1 MDPPL
6 SENRR
11 RRDSIGTDTGA
22 TASALKKAASP
33 ARAAAS
39 PARSP
44 LRSPRRA
51 PTAEE
56 AAAAERAARRAS
68 ADRRAA
74 ARKAAEDF
82 AQEDLDEAP
91 TQPTRTRRGSVEA
104 LRSTGKVAALSPRL
118 ATASPPRLSPRPAS
132 PRPASSPRPP
142 PVETTEE
149 QRAEAR
155 RKSAER
161 RAAARKAAEEF
172 ANEDLDDDAPKKPS
186 RRGSVEALRGA
197 GKVAA
202 LSPRLATAS
211 PPRMTSPRPASPR
224 PTSSPRPPP
233 VETTEEQVAEA
244 RRKST
249 ERRIAARKA
258 AEEFANEDLDEAPKP
273 RRRRGSVAA
282 LRGTGIVAARSPRAA
297 SPQPAVTQS
306 PRPASPRPVPAEP
319 TEEQRAAAE
328 KARAEARRR
337 SADRRAAAQKA
348 HEEFVNEADEDAP
361 TQPPPSRRRRGSV
374 EMLRGTGIVAA
385 RSPRVASPAPQPTPK
400 APTPPPVCKPTPPL
414 PSPFFTVSSPAAP
427 PAPSPPAAAAPSPAA
442 PEPPAAAA
450 EPSMAPPPVA
460 APSPA
465 PTEEEPL
472 EDHLS
477 DLLALPPA
485 RPSVVDASRRETV
498 QLEDDLGSML
508 AAVGEEAPMPPP
520 APRPSEIDASRRET
534 VQLEDDLGSMLA
546 AVDEAPPARPSEV
559 ASSRRET
566 VQLEADLGSMLAA
579 VDEAPPAA
587 PPAAP
592 PSKKKKKEQRGLF
605 QSPPVP
611 SSRKKVAAPPP
622 PPPEPAPMEAEP
634 TTAPE
639 AAAAPPAEPSAM
651 PPPAPVP
658 RPAAPPAVA
667 PAAAPSKK
675 RKSLEALGSG
685 HVAELRK
692 RHLANV
698 AEDAERHRQR
708 EAAKARSAEAAA
720 DVGGLV
726 GLFEGA
732 VEKHKRDKARRLST
746 VSDLS
751 AAAKA
756 RRRSSIVGGGMR
768 CTFTNV
774 SQSPAVLIVAVEAPA
789 GLVLEHVHRSLDDD
803 SEPAW
808 IRADDNRIEV
818 TIDAPG
824 AYVFAARG
832 VNVATGTVLC
842 EARTAVFEL
851 NEPTATLESLAPPLK
866 DDATASA
873 VRPRAGRRSSVV
885 LDVGAKRLWLSEH
898 VRFHGNA
905 TTIHEDSSELIDQLA
920 LMLRTHPNV
929 DSVRLEGHTNSK
941 CGLDCVGGDHK
952 CSNGV
957 CQKHFGGEKGGAV
970 AFSLGRAQAVAD
982 ALVAR
987 GIDRSRL
994 NCVGLAGSRRVADDT
1009 EGSANAS
1016 NRRVE
1021 IHLADEEL

>member
-1 MDPPL
+1 
-6 SENRR
+6 
-11 RRDSIGTDTGA
+11 
-22 TASALKKAASP
+22 
-33 ARAAAS
+33 
-39 PARSP
+39 
-44 LRSPRRA
+44 
-51 PTAEE
+51 
-56 AAAAERAARRAS
+56 
-68 ADRRAA
+68 
-74 ARKAAEDF
+74 
-82 AQEDLDEAP
+82 
-91 TQPTRTRRGSVEA
+91 
-104 LRSTGKVAALSPRL
+104 
-118 ATASPPRLSPRPAS
+118 
-132 PRPASSPRPP
+132 
-142 PVETTEE
+142 
-149 QRAEAR
+149 
-155 RKSAER
+155 
-161 RAAARKAAEEF
+161 
-172 ANEDLDDDAPKKPS
+172 
-186 RRGSVEALRGA
+186 
-197 GKVAA
+197 
-202 LSPRLATAS
+202 
-211 PPRMTSPRPASPR
+211 
-224 PTSSPRPPP
+224 
-233 VETTEEQVAEA
+233 
-244 RRKST
+244 
-249 ERRIAARKA
+249 
-258 AEEFANEDLDEAPKP
+258 
-273 RRRRGSVAA
+273 
-282 LRGTGIVAARSPRAA
+282 
-297 SPQPAVTQS
+297 
-306 PRPASPRPVPAEP
+306 
-319 TEEQRAAAE
+319 
-328 KARAEARRR
+328 
-337 SADRRAAAQKA
+337 
-348 HEEFVNEADEDAP
+348 
-361 TQPPPSRRRRGSV
+361 
-374 EMLRGTGIVAA
+374 
-385 RSPRVASPAPQPTPK
+385 
-400 APTPPPVCKPTPPL
+400 
-414 PSPFFTVSSPAAP
+414 
-427 PAPSPPAAAAPSPAA
+427 
-442 PEPPAAAA
+442 
-450 EPSMAPPPVA
+450 
-460 APSPA
+460 
-465 PTEEEPL
+465 
-472 EDHLS
+472 
-477 DLLALPPA
+477 
-485 RPSVVDASRRETV
+485 
-498 QLEDDLGSML
+498 
-508 AAVGEEAPMPPP
+508 
-520 APRPSEIDASRRET
+520 
-534 VQLEDDLGSMLA
+534 
-546 AVDEAPPARPSEV
+546 
-559 ASSRRET
+559 
-566 VQLEADLGSMLAA
+566 
-579 VDEAPPAA
+579 
-587 PPAAP
+587 
-592 PSKKKKKEQRGLF
+592 
-605 QSPPVP
+605 
-611 SSRKKVAAPPP
+611 
-622 PPPEPAPMEAEP
+622 MEAEP

-639 AAAAPPAEPSAM
+639 AM
-651 PPPAPVP
+651 PPPAPVA
-658 RPAAPPAVA
+658 RS
-667 PAAAPSKK
+667 AAPSKK

-708 EAAKARSAEAAA
+708 EAAKAREVAAA

-851 NEPTATLESLAPPLK
+851 SEPTETLETLAKPLK
-866 DDATASA
+866 DDATAST
-873 VRPRAGRRSSVV
+873 VRSRAGRRSSVV

-957 CQKHFGGEKGGAV
+957 CQKLFGGEKGGAV

-1021 IHLADEEL
+1021 IHLADEDL

>member
-1 MDPPL
+1 MEPL
-6 SENRR
+6 GENQLRP
-11 RRDSIGTDTGA
+11 
-22 TASALKKAASP
+22 AASP
-33 ARAAAS
+33 ARVK
-39 PARSP
+39 
-44 LRSPRRA
+44 SPRRA
-51 PTAEE
+51 PSAEE

-68 ADRRAA
+68 ADRLAA
-74 ARKAAEDF
+74 ARKAAED
-82 AQEDLDEAP
+82 AHVLEDEDAP
-91 TQPTRTRRGSVEA
+91 TQPARTRRGSVEA

-118 ATASPPRLSPRPAS
+118 ATASPPRLP
-132 PRPASSPRPP
+132 PRPASSPRPAAL
-142 PVETTEE
+142 ETTEE

-224 PTSSPRPPP
+224 PMSSPRPPP

-258 AEEFANEDLDEAPKP
+258 AEEFANEDLDEAPKKP

-328 KARAEARRR
+328 RARAEARRR

-348 HEEFVNEADEDAP
+348 HEEFANEDEPAA
-361 TQPPPSRRRRGSV
+361 PPSRRRRGSV

-385 RSPRVASPAPQPTPK
+385 RSPRVPSPQPTPK

-427 PAPSPPAAAAPSPAA
+427 PVAPPAPSPSAAAAPSPAA
-442 PEPPAAAA
+442 
-450 EPSMAPPPVA
+450 
-460 APSPA
+460 
-465 PTEEEPL
+465 TEEEPL
-472 EDHLS
+472 EDHLG
-477 DLLALPPA
+477 DLLAVPPT
-485 RPSVVDASRRETV
+485 RPSVVDAARRETV

-508 AAVGEEAPMPPP
+508 AAVGEEAPAIPLP

-534 VQLEDDLGSMLA
+534 VQLEDNLGSMLAAVDETAPLAAAPPAMPPPAPRPSEVDASRRETVQLEADLGSMLA
-546 AVDEAPPARPSEV
+546 AVDEAPAAAPPARPSEV
-559 ASSRRET
+559 ASRRET
-566 VQLEADLGSMLAA
+566 VQLEDDLGSMLAA

-592 PSKKKKKEQRGLF
+592 PSKKKKSQRGLF
-605 QSPPVP
+605 QSPPAP
-611 SSRKKVAAPPP
+611 TSRKQAAPPP
-622 PPPEPAPMEAEP
+622 PPPAEPAPME
-634 TTAPE
+634 
-639 AAAAPPAEPSAM
+639 AEPSAM
-651 PPPAPVP
+651 PPPAPVA
-658 RPAAPPAVA
+658 RS
-667 PAAAPSKK
+667 AAPSKK

-708 EAAKARSAEAAA
+708 EAAKAREVAAA

-851 NEPTATLESLAPPLK
+851 SEPTETLESLAPTLK

-898 VRFHGNA
+898 VRFQGNA
-905 TTIHEDSSELIDQLA
+905 TIIHDDSSELIDQLA

-957 CQKHFGGEKGGAV
+957 CQKLFGGEKGGAV

-1021 IHLADEEL
+1021 IHLADEDL

>member
-1 MDPPL
+1 ML
-6 SENRR
+6 
-11 RRDSIGTDTGA
+11 
-22 TASALKKAASP
+22 AAV
-33 ARAAAS
+33 
-39 PARSP
+39 
-44 LRSPRRA
+44 
-51 PTAEE
+51 
-56 AAAAERAARRAS
+56 
-68 ADRRAA
+68 
-74 ARKAAEDF
+74 
-82 AQEDLDEAP
+82 DEAP
-91 TQPTRTRRGSVEA
+91 
-104 LRSTGKVAALSPRL
+104 
-118 ATASPPRLSPRPAS
+118 
-132 PRPASSPRPP
+132 
-142 PVETTEE
+142 
-149 QRAEAR
+149 
-155 RKSAER
+155 
-161 RAAARKAAEEF
+161 
-172 ANEDLDDDAPKKPS
+172 
-186 RRGSVEALRGA
+186 
-197 GKVAA
+197 
-202 LSPRLATAS
+202 
-211 PPRMTSPRPASPR
+211 
-224 PTSSPRPPP
+224 
-233 VETTEEQVAEA
+233 
-244 RRKST
+244 
-249 ERRIAARKA
+249 
-258 AEEFANEDLDEAPKP
+258 
-273 RRRRGSVAA
+273 
-282 LRGTGIVAARSPRAA
+282 
-297 SPQPAVTQS
+297 
-306 PRPASPRPVPAEP
+306 AEP
-319 TEEQRAAAE
+319 A
-328 KARAEARRR
+328 
-337 SADRRAAAQKA
+337 
-348 HEEFVNEADEDAP
+348 
-361 TQPPPSRRRRGSV
+361 
-374 EMLRGTGIVAA
+374 
-385 RSPRVASPAPQPTPK
+385 
-400 APTPPPVCKPTPPL
+400 
-414 PSPFFTVSSPAAP
+414 
-427 PAPSPPAAAAPSPAA
+427 
-442 PEPPAAAA
+442 
-450 EPSMAPPPVA
+450 
-460 APSPA
+460 
-465 PTEEEPL
+465 
-472 EDHLS
+472 
-477 DLLALPPA
+477 A
-485 RPSVVDASRRETV
+485 RPSVAASRRETV
-498 QLEDDLGSML
+498 QLED
-508 AAVGEEAPMPPP
+508 
-520 APRPSEIDASRRET
+520 
-534 VQLEDDLGSMLA
+534 
-546 AVDEAPPARPSEV
+546 
-559 ASSRRET
+559 
-566 VQLEADLGSMLAA
+566 DLGSMLAA

-592 PSKKKKKEQRGLF
+592 PSKKKKSQRGLF

-634 TTAPE
+634 T
-639 AAAAPPAEPSAM
+639 APPAEPSAM
-651 PPPAPVP
+651 PPPAPVA
-658 RPAAPPAVA
+658 RS
-667 PAAAPSKK
+667 AAPSKK

-708 EAAKARSAEAAA
+708 EAAKARAAAEASA

-756 RRRSSIVGGGMR
+756 RRRSSIIGGGMR

-851 NEPTATLESLAPPLK
+851 SEPTETLETLAPPLK
-866 DDATASA
+866 DDATAST
-873 VRPRAGRRSSVV
+873 VRSRAGRRSSVV

-957 CQKHFGGEKGGAV
+957 CQKHFGGDKGGAV
-970 AFSLGRAQAVAD
+970 AFSLGRASAVAD

-987 GIDRSRL
+987 GIDRARL

>member
-1 MDPPL
+1 M
-6 SENRR
+6 
-11 RRDSIGTDTGA
+11 
-22 TASALKKAASP
+22 
-33 ARAAAS
+33 
-39 PARSP
+39 
-44 LRSPRRA
+44 
-51 PTAEE
+51 
-56 AAAAERAARRAS
+56 
-68 ADRRAA
+68 
-74 ARKAAEDF
+74 
-82 AQEDLDEAP
+82 
-91 TQPTRTRRGSVEA
+91 
-104 LRSTGKVAALSPRL
+104 
-118 ATASPPRLSPRPAS
+118 
-132 PRPASSPRPP
+132 
-142 PVETTEE
+142 
-149 QRAEAR
+149 
-155 RKSAER
+155 
-161 RAAARKAAEEF
+161 
-172 ANEDLDDDAPKKPS
+172 
-186 RRGSVEALRGA
+186 
-197 GKVAA
+197 
-202 LSPRLATAS
+202 
-211 PPRMTSPRPASPR
+211 
-224 PTSSPRPPP
+224 
-233 VETTEEQVAEA
+233 
-244 RRKST
+244 
-249 ERRIAARKA
+249 
-258 AEEFANEDLDEAPKP
+258 
-273 RRRRGSVAA
+273 
-282 LRGTGIVAARSPRAA
+282 
-297 SPQPAVTQS
+297 
-306 PRPASPRPVPAEP
+306 
-319 TEEQRAAAE
+319 
-328 KARAEARRR
+328 
-337 SADRRAAAQKA
+337 
-348 HEEFVNEADEDAP
+348 
-361 TQPPPSRRRRGSV
+361 
-374 EMLRGTGIVAA
+374 
-385 RSPRVASPAPQPTPK
+385 
-400 APTPPPVCKPTPPL
+400 
-414 PSPFFTVSSPAAP
+414 
-427 PAPSPPAAAAPSPAA
+427 
-442 PEPPAAAA
+442 
-450 EPSMAPPPVA
+450 
-460 APSPA
+460 
-465 PTEEEPL
+465 
-472 EDHLS
+472 
-477 DLLALPPA
+477 
-485 RPSVVDASRRETV
+485 

-508 AAVGEEAPMPPP
+508 AAVDETAPLAAAPPAMPPP

-534 VQLEDDLGSMLA
+534 VQLEADLGSMLA
-546 AVDEAPPARPSEV
+546 AVDEAPAAAPPARPSEV
-559 ASSRRET
+559 ASRRET
-566 VQLEADLGSMLAA
+566 VQLEDDLGSMLAA

-592 PSKKKKKEQRGLF
+592 PSKKKKSQRGLF
-605 QSPPVP
+605 QSPPAP
-611 SSRKKVAAPPP
+611 TSRKQAAPPP
-622 PPPEPAPMEAEP
+622 PPPAEPAPME
-634 TTAPE
+634 
-639 AAAAPPAEPSAM
+639 AEPSAM
-651 PPPAPVP
+651 PPPAPVA
-658 RPAAPPAVA
+658 RS
-667 PAAAPSKK
+667 AAPSKK

-708 EAAKARSAEAAA
+708 EAAKAREVAAA

-851 NEPTATLESLAPPLK
+851 SEPTETLESLAPTLK

-898 VRFHGNA
+898 VRFQGNA
-905 TTIHEDSSELIDQLA
+905 TIIHDDSSELIDQLA

-957 CQKHFGGEKGGAV
+957 CQKLFGGEKGGAV

-1021 IHLADEEL
+1021 IHLADEDL